1 VEAAVSLNLHRRHLD
16 DSQRQLV
23 GAKIANLK
31 HGQRAD
37 YTDAQTCASVT
48 QSDAAE
54 MMNVSRRGVQMART
68 VLDSG
73 APEVVRIGQLLG
85 GTSQGQRV
93 DLEHSVATESLN
105 KDERYDFRK
114 LAEHAD
120 VVERGGTGP
129 QWKE

>member
-1 VEAAVSLNLHRRHLD
+1 MSLNLHRRHLD

-85 GTSQGQRV
+85 RV
-93 DLEHSVATESLN
+93 DERQRTDLDPALSQASDSLD
-105 KDERYDFRK
+105 KDERHRFRK